1 VRAILQRVTSASVD
15 VRGELVGSIGR
26 GVCALVGVAR
36 SDDQLA
42 ADRMAAKIWQ
52 LRIFADD
59 TGAMNRSAAD
69 LGLAVLVVSQFT
81 LYGDT
86 AKGRRPS
93 FAAAA
98 APEQAAGL
106 LERVVDRLR
115 AAGAPV
121 ATGQF
126 GATMQ
131 LALVNDGPVTVLV
144 ET

>member
-1 VRAILQRVTSASVD
+1 VRAVLQRVSSASVA
-15 VRGELVGSIGR
+15 VGGEVVGDIGP

-36 SDDQLA
+36 SDDELA

-52 LRIFADD
+52 LRIFGDE
-59 TGAMNRSAAD
+59 TGALNRSAAD
-69 LGLAVLVVSQFT
+69 LGRAVLVVSQFT

-86 AKGRRPS
+86 TRGRRPS

-98 APEQAAGL
+98 APERAAYL

-121 ATGQF
+121 ATGRF

-131 LALVNDGPVTVLV
+131 LALVNDGPVTLLV